1 MFTSFDSIEPKEIL
15 PGFKARFIHTDSQTL
30 SLVTIEKGAV
40 LPEHAHIHEQISQVI
55 EGSFELT
62 VGGETKVCSAG
73 DIAVIDSNVPHSGVA
88 LTSCT
93 IFDIFT
99 PIREDYKKLSVAPE
113 ERSDK
118 NEHSE

>member
-40 LPEHAHIHEQISQVI
+40 LPEHTHIHEQVSQVV
-55 EGSFELT
+55 EGSFKLT
-62 VGGETKVCSAG
+62 VGGETKVCNSG
-73 DIAVIDSNVPHSGVA
+73 DVALIDSNVPHSGVA
-88 LTSCT
+88 LTPCT

-99 PIREDYKKLSVAPE
+99 PVREDYQKLSVAPE
-113 ERSDK
+113 EGSHQD
-118 NEHSE
+118 